1 MMFRLAHPALLA
13 LLAMVVAWLVWR
25 LTRKPVG
32 ITFSMAGTLEKLS
45 RGGQGL
51 VGHIPLML
59 RTGCLVLLVL
69 GLVLNFDSMIA
80 LVGSWGILAAIV
92 FFLANGIDVGDTLR
106 HNWIW
111 GLVGAAA
118 LRLWVMSTLGERW
131 STRILILPES
141 QPVDTGP
148 FRHLRHPN
156 YLAVV
161 IEFAALPMVHTAYL
175 TAVVFSAANAAV
187 LARRIRVEEAG
198 LAEHSDYFE
207 VMGGKP
213 RLIPGAK

>member
-1 MMFRLAHPALLA
+1 MLDS
-13 LLAMVVAWLVWR
+13 
-25 LTRKPVG
+25 
-32 ITFSMAGTLEKLS
+32 IDS
-45 RGGQGL
+45 R
-51 VGHIPLML
+51 ML
-59 RTGCLVLLVL
+59 YT
-69 GLVLNFDSMIA
+69 A
-80 LVGSWGILAAIV
+80 LVGLVAVMRLLELAISRRNVRRLMARGAV
-92 FFLANGIDVGDTLR
+92 ELGRTHYPVMAAVHVVFLASCAAEVWLADRPLVPLLASFSLGL
-106 HNWIW
+106 
-111 GLVGAAA
+111 LVGAGA

-175 TAVVFSAANAAV
+175 TAVIFSAANAAV